1 MIIMDI
7 LKSTLYIKACVVLF
21 IYIQF
26 RVHRRLPATNP
37 SWNVKFCETQ
47 WRHSVKTRLYKT
59 PTPYFILWN
68 AVTSLGENK
77 VI

>member
-1 MIIMDI
+1 MTTEKSVVSGPLMLQ
-7 LKSTLYIKACVVLF
+7 LKGLGE
-21 IYIQF
+21 
-26 RVHRRLPATNP
+26 
-37 SWNVKFCETQ
+37 FCETQ

-59 PTPYFILWN
+59 PPPYFILWN